1 MRTCGSEVCE
11 FQFEESNLGNM
22 FMEFKKDPEIA
33 HFLVET
39 TYMAFVSQG
48 ASYLTEPFPGFL
60 LKEREMRHKT
70 GQLEN
75 IRQAKEAG

>member
-1 MRTCGSEVCE
+1 
-11 FQFEESNLGNM
+11 M
-22 FMEFKKDPEIA
+22 FIEIKKEPEIA

-70 GQLEN
+70 G
-75 IRQAKEAG
+75 